1 MMTFTCDGRWRMVS
15 RISSRSRNLYVTVY
29 VISSRM
35 TSWKSP
41 DSNFSLAI
49 SQARCAVALSF
60 SRLSLSQVKPSPMGI
75 TSNCPG
81 ANLAAIRTSPGFHF
95 PLMNCTI
102 HTRQPCPMARKAVPR
117 AAVVL
122 PLPLPVLRITR
133 FLRSRR
139 GFSSMLYTLSHQGY
153 HPLHG
158 LLKVVIQIGIGELR
172 PTDHHRRH
180 MQCRGGRQFGLKPP
194 GGP

>member
-1 MMTFTCDGRWRMVS
+1 M
-15 RISSRSRNLYVTVY
+15 VY
-29 VISSRM
+29 VISSRI

-41 DSNFSLAI
+41 EESFSLAM
-49 SQARCAVALSF
+49 SQARWAVALSF
-60 SRLSLSQVKPSPMGI
+60 SRFSLSQVNPSPMGI
-75 TSNCPG
+75 TSNWPG
-81 ANLAAIRTSPGFHF
+81 ANFAAIRTSPGFHL
-95 PLMNCTI
+95 PLINCTM

-122 PLPLPVLRITR
+122 PLPLPVLRMTR

-139 GFSSMLYTLSHQGY
+139 GFSSMLHTLSHQGY
-153 HPLHG
+153 NRLHR
-158 LLKVVIQIGIGELR
+158 LFKVTAEIGVLERRTGD
-172 PTDHHRRH
+172 DHRSH